1 MIAASSNGAGTALFT
16 VVPGTLPTE
25 LRNCTRSA
33 AGGQARSAREAGG
46 DVDSTERVGLDTGAR
61 PGAFHVGTDAPP
73 LEAAGVLSVPPA
85 APAFLELPLLTPSA
99 SVDLE
104 LMRASLLLESD
115 PGAAAQR
122 ATDIL
127 AASPGQVEA
136 SLLLASARR
145 KLSDSAGAISVLES
159 LAGALPDSPLIQ
171 LELGRAYAASG
182 RRAEA
187 VTVLRRAV
195 ALDAGLE
202 DGWRELA
209 AQLFAAGETLEGDA
223 AYARYD
229 HLARDP
235 PELADARVALADN
248 RLEVAGAVVR
258 QRLQQ
263 VPHDVVALRMLADIA
278 VRRDDDAEAE
288 RRLTEC
294 LEHAPGYAAARYD
307 LAVLLHAQQR
317 NSEVLPL
324 VARLLAAE
332 PRNIDYLSLKA
343 QALRL
348 VGSSHQAV
356 ALMEQA
362 VADHPGED
370 RAWLLY
376 GHLLREVGEQARAIE
391 MYRRALV
398 VRPGS
403 GRAYSSLAN
412 LKTFRFSDADRAAM
426 QEELARSALRSADR
440 THFEFAL
447 GKALEDEGQFA
458 ASFEHYSRGNALHR
472 ATIGHDP
479 DAATAQV
486 LRAKTV
492 YTASFFA
499 DRSGWGSGRADPI
512 FIVGMPR
519 SGSTLL
525 EQMLA
530 SHPQVEGTRELT
542 DIPALALELTLRPNE
557 NERAEIPEAVAALN
571 RQAIEALAARYLS
584 RTEVYRPVGRPRFVD
599 KMLGNFNHIGLI
611 HLLFPGAPII
621 DARRHP
627 LGCCFSCYKQL
638 FARGVNFSYD
648 LEELGRYYRDYVGL
662 MEHFDAALPGRVYR
676 VHYERLVD
684 DPEGELR
691 RLLDYC
697 ALPFTQQCLQ
707 FYENPRVVQTISSEQ
722 VRRPIYGDSVDQWR
736 HYEPWL
742 TPLKAALGDL
752 VERYPQQPPTA

>member
-1 MIAASSNGAGTALFT
+1 
-16 VVPGTLPTE
+16 
-25 LRNCTRSA
+25 
-33 AGGQARSAREAGG
+33 
-46 DVDSTERVGLDTGAR
+46 
-61 PGAFHVGTDAPP
+61 
-73 LEAAGVLSVPPA
+73 
-85 APAFLELPLLTPSA
+85 LTPSA

-104 LMRASLLLESD
+104 LMRASLLLDSD

-136 SLLLASARR
+136 SLLLASACR
-145 KLSDSAGAISVLES
+145 KLGDPAAATAVLES
-159 LAGALPDSPLIQ
+159 LAGTLPDSPLIQ
-171 LELGRAYAASG
+171 LELGRVYADSG
-182 RRAEA
+182 RGAEA
-187 VTVLRRAV
+187 LAALRRAV
-195 ALDAGLE
+195 ALDAGFE

-209 AQLFAAGETLEGDA
+209 AQLFAAGEILEGDA
-223 AYARYD
+223 AYARYAR
-229 HLARDP
+229 LARDP

-248 RLEVAGAVVR
+248 RLEAAGAVVR

-294 LEHAPGYAAARYD
+294 LEHAPGYAGARYD
-307 LAVLLHAQQR
+307 LAVLLYAQQR

-376 GHLLREVGEQARAIE
+376 GHLLREVGQQARAIE

-398 VRPGS
+398 VRPGA

-426 QEELARSALRSADR
+426 QEQLARSAPRSADR
-440 THFEFAL
+440 THLEFAL

-557 NERAEIPEAVAALN
+557 NERAEIPEAVAALDR
-571 RQAIEALAARYLS
+571 RQIEALAARYLS
-584 RTEVYRPVGRPRFVD
+584 RTQMYRPVGRPRFVD
-599 KMLGNFNHIGLI
+599 KMLGNFSHIGLI
-611 HLLFPGAPII
+611 HLMFPRAAII

-627 LGCCFSCYKQL
+627 LGCGFSCYKQL

-697 ALPFTQQCLQ
+697 GLPFAQQCLQ

-752 VERYPQQPPTA
+752 VERYPQQPATA

>member
-1 MIAASSNGAGTALFT
+1 
-16 VVPGTLPTE
+16 
-25 LRNCTRSA
+25 
-33 AGGQARSAREAGG
+33 
-46 DVDSTERVGLDTGAR
+46 
-61 PGAFHVGTDAPP
+61 
-73 LEAAGVLSVPPA
+73 
-85 APAFLELPLLTPSA
+85 LTPSA

-104 LMRASLLLESD
+104 LMRASQLLESD

-122 ATDIL
+122 ATQIL

-136 SLLLASARR
+136 SLLLASACR
-145 KLSDSAGAISVLES
+145 KLGDAAAATSVLES
-159 LAGALPDSPLIQ
+159 VAAALPDSPLMQ

-182 RRAEA
+182 RGAEA
-187 VTVLRRAV
+187 LTVLQRAV
-195 ALDAGLE
+195 ALDAGFE

-209 AQLFAAGETLEGDA
+209 AQLFAAGEIAEGDA
-223 AYARYD
+223 AYARYGR
-229 HLARDP
+229 LARDP

-248 RLEVAGAVVR
+248 RLEAAGVVVR
-258 QRLQQ
+258 QRLQR

-278 VRRDDDAEAE
+278 VRRDDEAEAE

-294 LEHAPGYAAARYD
+294 LEHAPGYAGARYD

-324 VARLLAAE
+324 VERLLATE

-370 RAWLLY
+370 RAWLLC
-376 GHLLREVGEQARAIE
+376 GHLLREVGQQARAIE

-426 QEELARSALRSADR
+426 QEQLARSAPRSADR
-440 THFEFAL
+440 THLEFAL
-447 GKALEDEGQFA
+447 GTALEDEGQFA

-486 LRAKTV
+486 LRVKAIC
-492 YTASFFA
+492 TASFFT
-499 DRSGWGSGRADPI
+499 DRSGWGGARADPI

-542 DIPALALELTLRPNE
+542 DIPVLALELTLRPNV
-557 NERAEIPEAVAALN
+557 NERAGIPEAVAALG
-571 RQAIEALAARYLS
+571 RQEIDALAARYLS
-584 RTEVYRPVGRPRFVD
+584 RTQVYRPLGKARFVD

-611 HLLFPGAPII
+611 HLMFPRAAII

-627 LGCCFSCYKQL
+627 LGCGFSCYKQL

-662 MEHFDAALPGRVYR
+662 MEHFDAVLPGRVYR
-676 VHYERLVD
+676 VHYERIVD
-684 DPEGELR
+684 DPESELR
-691 RLLDYC
+691 KLLDYC
-697 ALPFTQQCLQ
+697 GLPFDQQCLQ

-722 VRRPIYGDSVDQWR
+722 VRRPIYVDSVDQWR

-742 TPLKAALGDL
+742 GPLKAALGDL
-752 VERYPQQPPTA
+752 VEQYPQ

>member
-1 MIAASSNGAGTALFT
+1 
-16 VVPGTLPTE
+16 
-25 LRNCTRSA
+25 
-33 AGGQARSAREAGG
+33 
-46 DVDSTERVGLDTGAR
+46 
-61 PGAFHVGTDAPP
+61 
-73 LEAAGVLSVPPA
+73 
-85 APAFLELPLLTPSA
+85 
-99 SVDLE
+99 
-104 LMRASLLLESD
+104 MRASLLLDSD

-122 ATDIL
+122 ATEIL
-127 AASPGQVEA
+127 AASPDHVEA
-136 SLLLASARR
+136 SLLLASACR
-145 KLSDSAGAISVLES
+145 KLGDPAAAISVLES
-159 LAGALPDSPLIQ
+159 LASALPDSPLIQ

-182 RRAEA
+182 RGAEA
-187 VTVLRRAV
+187 LTALRRAV
-195 ALDAGLE
+195 ALDAGME

-209 AQLFAAGETLEGDA
+209 AQLFAAGEILEGDA
-223 AYARYD
+223 AYAR
-229 HLARDP
+229 HEGLARAP

-248 RLEVAGAVVR
+248 RLEAAGAVVR
-258 QRLQQ
+258 RRLQQ

-278 VRRDDDAEAE
+278 LRRDDEAEAE

-294 LEHAPGYAAARYD
+294 LEHAPGYAGARYD
-307 LAVLLHAQQR
+307 LAVLLNAQQR

-324 VARLLAAE
+324 VERLLAAD
-332 PRNIDYLSLKA
+332 PRNINYLSLKA

-348 VGSSHQAV
+348 LGSSHEAV

-376 GHLLREVGEQARAIE
+376 GHLLREVGQQARAIE

-403 GRAYSSLAN
+403 GRAYSSLAD

-426 QEELARSALRSADR
+426 QEQLARSAPRGADR
-440 THFEFAL
+440 THLEFAL
-447 GKALEDEGQFA
+447 GTALEDEGQFA
-458 ASFEHYSRGNALHR
+458 ASFEHYSRGNALQR
-472 ATIGHDP
+472 ATIGHDA

-486 LRAKTV
+486 LRAKAV

-542 DIPALALELTLRPNE
+542 DIPTLALELTVRPNV
-557 NERAEIPEAVAALN
+557 NERTGIPEAVAALD
-571 RQAIEALAARYLS
+571 RQQIDALAARYLS
-584 RTEVYRPVGRPRFVD
+584 RTQLYRPLGKPRFVD
-599 KMLGNFNHIGLI
+599 KMLGNFSHIGLI
-611 HLLFPGAPII
+611 HLMFPRAAII

-627 LGCCFSCYKQL
+627 LGCGFSCYKQL
-638 FARGVNFSYD
+638 FARSVNFSYD
-648 LEELGRYYRDYVGL
+648 LEELGRYYRDYVRL

-676 VHYERLVD
+676 VHYERVVE

-691 RLLDYC
+691 KLLDYC
-697 ALPFTQQCLQ
+697 GLPFEQQCLQ

-722 VRRPIYGDSVDQWR
+722 VRRPIYADSVDQWR

-752 VERYPQQPPTA
+752 VERYPQRPATA

>member
-1 MIAASSNGAGTALFT
+1 M
-16 VVPGTLPTE
+16 
-25 LRNCTRSA
+25 
-33 AGGQARSAREAGG
+33 
-46 DVDSTERVGLDTGAR
+46 
-61 PGAFHVGTDAPP
+61 
-73 LEAAGVLSVPPA
+73 
-85 APAFLELPLLTPSA
+85 TPSA

-104 LMRASLLLESD
+104 LMRASLLLDSD

-136 SLLLASARR
+136 SLLLASACR
-145 KLSDSAGAISVLES
+145 KLGDPAAATAVLES
-159 LAGALPDSPLIQ
+159 LAGTLPDSPLIQ
-171 LELGRAYAASG
+171 LELGRVYADSG
-182 RRAEA
+182 RGAEA
-187 VTVLRRAV
+187 LAALRRAV
-195 ALDAGLE
+195 ALDAGFE

-209 AQLFAAGETLEGDA
+209 AQLFAAGEILEGDA
-223 AYARYD
+223 AYARYAR
-229 HLARDP
+229 LARDP

-248 RLEVAGAVVR
+248 RLEAAGAVVR

-294 LEHAPGYAAARYD
+294 LEHAPGYAGARYD
-307 LAVLLHAQQR
+307 LAVLLYAQQR

-376 GHLLREVGEQARAIE
+376 GHLLREVGQQARAIE

-398 VRPGS
+398 VRPGA

-426 QEELARSALRSADR
+426 QEQLARSAPRSADR
-440 THFEFAL
+440 THLEFAL

-557 NERAEIPEAVAALN
+557 NERAEIPEAVAALDR
-571 RQAIEALAARYLS
+571 RQIEALAARYLS
-584 RTEVYRPVGRPRFVD
+584 RTQMYRPVGRPRFVD
-599 KMLGNFNHIGLI
+599 KMLGNFSHIGLI
-611 HLLFPGAPII
+611 HLMFPRAAII

-627 LGCCFSCYKQL
+627 LGCGFSCYKQL

-697 ALPFTQQCLQ
+697 GLPFAQQCLQ

-752 VERYPQQPPTA
+752 VERYPQQPATA